1 MSAARLHN
9 PFHTALDKRALFL
22 GILASALLA
31 LVPASPALALE
42 STVFGDVEVPRGA
55 VPTEAYT
62 VFGDVTVDGY
72 VYGDVRCAFGDV
84 RVRGPVE
91 GDVQTGFGDV
101 YVNAPVKGSVEV
113 GQGSVTLGPQ
123 AMVVGDVSLGNG
135 RYAIASEAVVAGERS
150 SGMSSGSP
158 LTGGGVALANMT
170 LWLLTTLG
178 FCAAAM
184 LFAVIA
190 RRPLAASARRL
201 RRSPGRSMLWGVA
214 SLPVAAISSALLAAT
229 VVGAPL
235 LLLSI
240 PAYLALALFGA
251 LVSAYSIGRRIL
263 LATGRHRG
271 GEALASAVGAFAIS
285 VIYLVPVAGVVVLF
299 LLALLGVGAAIIAVV
314 ERFIPGARGADNY
327 SYYKPES
334 LRGLGL

>member
-1 MSAARLHN
+1 MSVARLHN
-9 PFHTALDKRALFL
+9 PFHTALDKRTLFL
-22 GILASALLA
+22 GLLTSTLLV
-31 LVPASPALALE
+31 LVPVSPALALE
-42 STVFGDVEVPRGA
+42 SSVFGDVEVPRGNLS
-55 VPTEAYT
+55 TESYT
-62 VFGDVTVDGY
+62 VFGDVTVDG
-72 VYGDVRCAFGDV
+72 VVHGDVRCAFGEV

-91 GDVQTGFGDV
+91 GDVQAGFGDV
-101 YVNAPVKGSVEV
+101 YVNAPVTGSVEV
-113 GQGSVTLGPQ
+113 GRGSVRLGPQ
-123 AMVVGDVSLGNG
+123 ARVVGDVSLGNG
-135 RYAIASEAVVAGERS
+135 RYAIDPGAVVAGERS

-158 LTGGGVALANMT
+158 LAGGGLALANMT

-190 RRPLAASARRL
+190 RRPLTASARRL
-201 RRSPGRSMLWGVA
+201 RRSPGRSILWGVA
-214 SLPVAAISSALLAAT
+214 SLPVTAIASALLAAT

-251 LVSAYSIGRRIL
+251 LVSAYSIGRRIV

-285 VIYLVPVAGVVVLF
+285 VIYLVPVVGGIALF
-299 LLALLGVGAAIIAVV
+299 LLALLGVGAAIIAAF
-314 ERFIPGARGADNY
+314 EHFIPGARGTDDY
-327 SYYKPES
+327 SYYTPES
-334 LRGLGL
+334 HRGVGL